1 VTQST
6 EPARRGRGRRPAD
19 EVRREVLRAAGE
31 LLLAEGTAAFTIEK
45 VAALAGA
52 SRVTLYKWWPSK
64 GALALDGYFDAV
76 GPTLAFP
83 DTGDIAADLTAQL
96 RAFIHL
102 VRDTQAGRVIPELI
116 GQAQTDPELSAAYRE
131 RYSAPR
137 RALAVE
143 TLERAKQ
150 RGELREDLD
159 LEVVVDQL
167 WGACYHRL
175 LIPDQPLTDEFAE
188 TLVRNL
194 LNGIRHPE
202 RVVPGRQPVQA
213 PPYSG
218 AVRPNQDD
226 ESG

>member
-1 VTQST
+1 MIQPT
-6 EPARRGRGRRPAD
+6 EPIRRGRGRRPAD

-31 LLLAEGTAAFTIEK
+31 LLLAEGMAAFTIEK

-52 SRVTLYKWWPSK
+52 SRVTLHKWWPSK
-64 GALALDGYFDAV
+64 GALALDGYFSVV

-83 DTGDIAADLTAQL
+83 DTGDLAADLTAQL
-96 RAFIHL
+96 RAFVHL
-102 VRDTQAGRVIPELI
+102 MSHTQAGRIMPELV
-116 GQAQTDPELSAAYRE
+116 GQGQTDPELLAAFRE

-143 TLERAKQ
+143 VLERARQ

-188 TLVRNL
+188 ALVRNL
-194 LNGIRHPE
+194 LNGI
-202 RVVPGRQPVQA
+202 GRP
-213 PPYSG
+213 
-218 AVRPNQDD
+218 
-226 ESG
+226 